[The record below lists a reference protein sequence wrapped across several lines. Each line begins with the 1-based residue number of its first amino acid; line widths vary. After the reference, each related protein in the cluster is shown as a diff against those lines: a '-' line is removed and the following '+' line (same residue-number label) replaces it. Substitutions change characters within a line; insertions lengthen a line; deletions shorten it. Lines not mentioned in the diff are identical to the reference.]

1 MKSTKTKLCTA
12 ILATILATSFTA
24 CGGGGSG
31 GSDDPTVVTV
41 SKTLRANST
50 YSNKLFC
57 YDPQTTEG
65 DKKEEICNIRMYQ
78 IMVEAFN
85 NGDDSINYGVG
96 YGPSNHNG
104 DIKGV
109 IKKLD
114 YIKGLG
120 INAIWLTP
128 VFQSAGNGEP
138 VIALD
143 ATGYFGEDYFKVD
156 PHFGSEDVLHT
167 LVDEAHAKG
176 MYVFLDGVFG
186 HFKSSIHRTSPEMI
200 NLVTTST
207 CRTTYGTCK
216 IGEKDTPCPPIGNL
230 CADYSQEATLEFFK
244 EVATHYITEYK
255 IDGWRLDQAYQVPV
269 ANWKDIRE
277 AVEDA
282 AKTVTY
288 QRDGQDVNPLG
299 YMVGE
304 IWSGEQE
311 IKDYGYGSNTTPGLK
326 SNFDFNTRYGIV
338 QALAVEES
346 GASNHSAT
354 FIRDKLKT
362 AESVYPEIATPN
374 YFLGNHDLVR
384 FGDLIQRAQKLGALK
399 KQNYFKRYKMA
410 HSVIAT
416 LSGPVTLYYGDE
428 WGQEVPNFDVKK
440 KNCNGVYCE
449 DNVARTNGKFDGF
462 NDDQENLKS
471 FVTRLMALR
480 ASSKA
485 ISMGE
490 MIDLGTDE
498 NVFVVK
504 KTYGD
509 SDVLVL
515 INIQDNKQVDIDFDA
530 SLFSDAAAK
539 DSVSVLT
546 SENFDEA
553 ETLLPEGT
561 TYKLSLEPLTAAIV
575 FIPPSN

>member
-24 CGGGGSG
+24 CGGGGG
-31 GSDDPTVVTV
+31 NDDPTVVTV

-85 NGDDSINYGVG
+85 NGDNSINYGVG
-96 YGPSNHNG
+96 YGTSNHKG
-104 DIKGV
+104 DIQGV
-109 IKKLD
+109 IDELK

-128 VFQSAGNGEP
+128 VFQSAGNGKP
-138 VIALD
+138 VTALD

-156 PHFGSEDVLHT
+156 PHFGSEDVLRT

-186 HFKSSIHRTSPEMI
+186 HFKSSINTTSPEMI
-200 NLVTTST
+200 NLKTTDT
-207 CRTTYGTCK
+207 CQGIGKTYPAGDGT
-216 IGEKDTPCPPIGNL
+216 L
-230 CADYSQEATLEFFK
+230 CANHSQEATREFYK

-269 ANWKDIRE
+269 ANWKAIRE

-304 IWSGEQE
+304 IWSGEQQ

-399 KQNYFKRYKMA
+399 KQNYFKRYKLA

-428 WGQEVPNFDVKK
+428 WGQEVPNFDIARGYWNEKGEWVCTAM
-440 KNCNGVYCE
+440 NYCE
-449 DNVARTNGKFDGF
+449 DHVARVNGQFEGF
-462 NDDQENLKS
+462 NADQENLKS
-471 FVTRLMALR
+471 FVTKLMKLR
-480 ASSKA
+480 EKSKA
-485 ISMGE
+485 ISMGK

-515 INIQDNKQVDIDFDA
+515 INIQDNKQIDIDFDA
-530 SLFSDAAAK
+530 SLFSDAAAEN
-539 DSVSVLT
+539 SVSVLT

-561 TYKLSLEPLTAAIV
+561 TYKLGLEPLTAAIV

>member
-24 CGGGGSG
+24 CGGGGSSG
-31 GSDDPTVVTV
+31 GSDDPTVITV
-41 SKTLRANST
+41 SKTLSENNI

-57 YDPQTTEG
+57 YNPSTADE
-65 DKKEEICNIRMYQ
+65 DICNIRMYQ

-96 YGPSNHNG
+96 YGTSNHKG
-104 DIKGV
+104 DIQGV
-109 IKKLD
+109 IDELD

-128 VFQSAGNGEP
+128 VFQSADNGEP
-138 VIALD
+138 VTALD

-156 PHFGSEDVLHT
+156 PRFGNEDVLHT
-167 LVDEAHAKG
+167 LVDEAHARG

-186 HFKSSIHRTSPEMI
+186 HFKDTINKQSPAMVQ
-200 NLVTTST
+200 LVTTDTCQGMGST
-207 CRTTYGTCK
+207 YPAGNGT
-216 IGEKDTPCPPIGNL
+216 L
-230 CADYSQEATLEFFK
+230 CADHSQEATLEFYK

-440 KNCNGVYCE
+440 VDSKGNCNAMNYC
-449 DNVARTNGKFDGF
+449 DDHVARVNGQFDGF
-462 NDDQENLKS
+462 NADQENLKS
-471 FVTRLMALR
+471 FVTKLMALR
-480 ASSKA
+480 ANSKA
-485 ISMGE
+485 ISMGK

-530 SLFSDAAAK
+530 SLFSDAAAEN
-539 DSVSVLT
+539 SVSVLT
-546 SENFDEA
+546 SENFDEP